1 MSKNAFNHNR
11 VSLITWVLNRD
22 LLKTSGFWSHRNL
35 LALCVLVVNI
45 TPLSI
50 LPSGAQ
56 SPPSEPGGICVNQV
70 GAAIDRI
77 LQQPENRRSRIGVL
91 VETLGGNM
99 LYSNSHLSYFTPAST
114 TKLLTTAAALEAIG
128 PEYRLRTSVY
138 GTLNGTTAPLLRLVG
153 SSDPTIDAGKLQS
166 LAQQLAARGIQRVDR
181 LIVQEARFTGPT
193 INPTWQWE
201 DIQSGYGAPV
211 NSLIY
216 NQNAVDIMLWPTEIG
231 QPLRITWAN
240 PEEAGNWRIEN
251 TSKTVA
257 PDQPEFV
264 EVGRDLRTQVLYVR
278 GQLRFGS
285 EPEDAAVA
293 VVDPGSNFLQHFRA
307 ALQREGITV
316 GTATVSTTDAAA
328 TSGEIE
334 LAAVE
339 SPTLAQL
346 VTTTNQTSNNLYA
359 EVLLR
364 LLGVKASVDNPG
376 DSTAE
381 AAIEAVKNIL
391 TRLGVDPQ
399 SYFMHDG
406 SGLSRQNLV
415 SPQALVETLRGM
427 AQSPYA
433 AIYRAGL
440 PNAGVGV
447 QGKTGGMTGIS
458 ALAGY
463 VEAAAYEPLVFAII
477 VNNSERLGADR
488 RRTINEIVL
497 LLSRLRRCEK
507 TSQRAIKHPS
517 CIYDIC

>member
-1 MSKNAFNHNR
+1 MNIAATSSLRAF
-11 VSLITWVLNRD
+11 
-22 LLKTSGFWSHRNL
+22 
-35 LALCVLVVNI
+35 
-45 TPLSI
+45 
-50 LPSGAQ
+50 AQ
-56 SPPSEPGGICVNQV
+56 SSPSAAGGVCASQV
-70 GAAIDRI
+70 GASIDQI
-77 LQQPENRRSRIGVL
+77 LQQPENRRSRFGVL
-91 VETLGGNM
+91 VETLTGGNV
-99 LYSNSHLSYFTPAST
+99 LYSNSHISYFTPAST

-128 PEYRLRTSVY
+128 PDYRLRTSVY
-138 GTLNGTTAPLLRLVG
+138 GTLNGPTAPQLRLVG
-153 SSDPTIDAGKLQS
+153 SSDPTIDAAKLQS
-166 LAQQLAARGIQRVDR
+166 LAQQLAARGIMRVDR
-181 LIVQEARFTGPT
+181 LIVQEAGFTGPT

-216 NQNAVDIMLWPTEIG
+216 NQNAVEIMLWPTEIG
-231 QPLRITWAN
+231 QPLLITWAN

-264 EVGRDLRTQVLYVR
+264 EVGRDFREQVLKVS

-293 VVDPGSNFLQHFRA
+293 VVDPGSNFLRHFRA

-316 GTATVSTTDAAA
+316 GTATVSTTDVAA
-328 TSGEIE
+328 TPGEIE

-339 SPTLAQL
+339 SPTLAEL

-364 LLGVKASVDNPG
+364 LLGVNG
-376 DSTAE
+376 DRNQTAASTAIAGVQ
-381 AAIEAVKNIL
+381 AAKTTL

-399 SYFMHDG
+399 SYFMQDG

-415 SPQALVETLRGM
+415 SPLALVETLRGM
-427 AQSPYA
+427 ARSEHA

-440 PNAGVGV
+440 PTSGVSGV
-447 QGKTGGMTGIS
+447 QAKTGGMTGVS
-458 ALAGY
+458 SEAGY
-463 VEAAAYEPLVFAII
+463 VEAAAYEPLAFAII

-488 RRTINEIVL
+488 RKIINEIVL
-497 LLSRLRRCEK
+497 LLSQLRRC
-507 TSQRAIKHPS
+507 
-517 CIYDIC
+517 

>member
-1 MSKNAFNHNR
+1 MSKSNR
-11 VSLITWVLNRD
+11 
-22 LLKTSGFWSHRNL
+22 KPGFWPHRSL
-35 LALCVLVVNI
+35 FPLCALVVNI
-45 TPLSI
+45 TSI
-50 LPSGAQ
+50 SVLPSVAQ
-56 SPPSEPGGICVNQV
+56 SPPSAAGGVCASQV
-70 GAAIDRI
+70 GASIDQI
-77 LQQPENRRSRIGVL
+77 SQQPENSRERIGVL
-91 VETLGGNM
+91 VETLGGNI
-99 LYSNSHLSYFTPAST
+99 LYGNSHLSYFTPAST
-114 TKLLTTAAALEAIG
+114 TKLLTTAAALTAIG
-128 PEYRLRTSVY
+128 PDYRLRTSVY
-138 GTLNGTTAPLLRLVG
+138 GTRNGTTAPLLRLVG

-166 LAQQLAARGIQRVDR
+166 LAQQLAARGIRRVDR
-181 LIVQEARFTGPT
+181 LIVQEAGIRGST

-216 NQNAVDIMLWPTEIG
+216 NQNAVSIMLWPTEIG

-240 PEEAGNWRIEN
+240 PEEAANWRIEN
-251 TSKTVA
+251 TSKTVP

-264 EVGRDLRTQVLYVR
+264 EAGRDLRSQVLYVS

-293 VVDPGSNFLQHFRA
+293 VVEPGSNFLQHFRA

-316 GTATVSTTDAAA
+316 GTATVADTTA
-328 TSGEIE
+328 TPGETE

-339 SPTLAQL
+339 SPTLAEL

-364 LLGVKASVDNPG
+364 LLGVNGGSNQTAA
-376 DSTAE
+376 STAIDGVQV
-381 AAIEAVKNIL
+381 AKTIL

-399 SYFMHDG
+399 SYFIQDG

-427 AQSPYA
+427 AQSEHG

-447 QGKTGGMTGIS
+447 QAKTGGMTGIS
-458 ALAGY
+458 SLAGY
-463 VEAAAYEPLVFAII
+463 VEGAEYEPLVFAII
-477 VNNSERLGADR
+477 VNNSERSGAER
-488 RRTINEIVL
+488 RKTINEIVL
-497 LLSRLRRCEK
+497 LLSRLRRC
-507 TSQRAIKHPS
+507 
-517 CIYDIC
+517 